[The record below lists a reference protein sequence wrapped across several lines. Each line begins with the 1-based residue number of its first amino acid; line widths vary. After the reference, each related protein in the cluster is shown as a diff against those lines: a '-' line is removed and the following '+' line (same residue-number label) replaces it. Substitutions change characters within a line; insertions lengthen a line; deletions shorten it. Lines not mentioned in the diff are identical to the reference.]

1 MRDEIKILSW
11 RPLVLTQLDGCIFR
25 LALKNKVP
33 QCIHLKMSQGVLQ
46 WRKLEHVQ
54 RPLYQ
59 SGNPISGTNS
69 ERQVMDDDPSS
80 RTRMR
85 EVVCDV
91 VRKQSLHTTHVG
103 RRRSLRSRKTWMK
116 GSEKRNKEALGE
128 GREDLDGKCTSVWVP
143 AKPPAFLQLQ
153 TLRVFPYRV
162 CLTG

>member
-1 MRDEIKILSW
+1 M
-11 RPLVLTQLDGCIFR
+11 LTQLDGCIFR

-91 VRKQSLHTTHVG
+91 VRKQSLGTTHPPCQC
-103 RRRSLRSRKTWMK
+103 R
-116 GSEKRNKEALGE
+116 EKK
-128 GREDLDGKCTSVWVP
+128 
-143 AKPPAFLQLQ
+143 KPPKQEDMNERIREARQGSF
-153 TLRVFPYRV
+153 
-162 CLTG
+162 G